1 MRPLACLVPALLA
14 SMFFIVHAR
23 AQEPAGVSAKDAP
36 AQTAKAKPDSL
47 KVNNL
52 NIDLNFLTHGE
63 ICAGGLPRDDVK
75 DEEQVGKGGT
85 SAFLLGR
92 VRLILGYQRQWLE
105 ARLVTQNTAVWGMSN
120 NMAMNLYEGWV
131 KAKAPFGLFG
141 QVGRIALSYD
151 DERIIGANDFATASL
166 SHDVLRFGY
175 EGHGHQAH
183 IILAFN
189 QNGNNVYS
197 GNYYVGGA
205 QAYKSMQTVWYHYD
219 IPKFPL
225 GFSLLFMNMG
235 LQAGLVGEPNNP
247 PRVEYQQIFG
257 GYIKSTP
264 KYFSIEA
271 SYYRQRGKIVVSDHL
286 VPKPIDAWMASAKIT
301 GKPIDQLGITLGYDY
316 LSGDDFVP
324 VLYGGSR
331 WGLPNHKVYKGFS
344 PLYGSRTKFYGIL
357 DFFYESA
364 YSHGFTPGLQ
374 NAYIGVS
381 GQPFANFTCALNY
394 HYLMVATQLAN
405 LSRTLGH
412 SIDVQASYAFTKD
425 ISLNVS
431 YSFMLGTET
440 MRLLKDRS
448 DTGNGHW
455 AWFSLV
461 VSPTLFKTKF

>member
-1 MRPLACLVPALLA
+1 MKLFFRLVPVLLA
-14 SMFFIVHAR
+14 SFLFVYAR
-23 AQEPAGVSAKDAP
+23 AQEPTRTGEKEAP

-47 KVNNL
+47 KFNNFS
-52 NIDLNFLTHGE
+52 IDLNFLTHGE
-63 ICAGGLPRDDVK
+63 ICAGGLPKDDVK
-75 DEEQVGKGGT
+75 DEEQIGKGGT

-105 ARLVTQNTAVWGMSN
+105 AKLVTQNTAVWGMRSN
-120 NMAMNLYEGWV
+120 MTMNLYEGWI

-166 SHDVLRFGY
+166 SHDVLRIGY

-183 IILAFN
+183 IILAYN
-189 QNGNNVYS
+189 QNGENVYGGS
-197 GNYYVGGA
+197 YYVGGA
-205 QAYKSMQTVWYHYD
+205 QAYKTMQTVWYHYD

-235 LQAGLVGEPNNP
+235 LQAGLVDEPNNP

-271 SYYRQRGKIVVSDHL
+271 SYYRQRGKTVVSEYF

-301 GKPIDQLGITLGYDY
+301 GRPIEQLGITLGYDY
-316 LSGDDFVP
+316 LSGDDYVP
-324 VLYGGSR
+324 VLYGSHR
-331 WGLPNHKVYKGFS
+331 LGLPEHKIYKGFS

-381 GQPFANFTCALNY
+381 GQPFAKFNCSLNY
-394 HYLMVATQLAN
+394 HYLMVATKLTN
-405 LSRTLGH
+405 LSSTLGH
-412 SIDVQASYAFTKD
+412 SIDVQAGYAFND
-425 ISLNVS
+425 FISLKVN
-431 YSFMLGTET
+431 YTFMLGTET

-448 DTGNGHW
+448 DSGNGHW

-461 VSPTLFKTKF
+461 VSPTLFKTKW